1 MRNKY
6 GLAIIVLVVLVLS
19 ISACSRAADP
29 SPEPT
34 ATEMAEPTT
43 ANTPTLP
50 ATAAPQA
57 TEPPVEPAPSGGT
70 AYPAPTVAIFYD
82 PYPDPIVGDDIEWSQ
97 VEALLQNEIISEVF
111 QQFTLRVVIT
121 LEDGRIF
128 LVNEPAKDDI
138 FKLLDACGEPCNR
151 IRRVSEN

>member
-1 MRNKY
+1 MRNHNW
-6 GLAIIVLVVLVLS
+6 LAVWVLVILVLS
-19 ISACSRAADP
+19 ISACSRAPEAT
-29 SPEPT
+29 PEPT
-34 ATEMAEPTT
+34 MTQLPESTA

-50 ATAAPQA
+50 ATAVPQA
-57 TEPPVEPAPSGGT
+57 TEPPVEPAPSGGS
-70 AYPAPTVAIFYD
+70 AYPAPTVHIFYD
-82 PYPDPIVGDDIEWSQ
+82 PYPDPIVGDEIEWSQ
-97 VEALLQNEIISEVF
+97 VEALLQNENISEVF

-128 LVNEPAKDDI
+128 LVGEPAKDEV